1 MALKVNGGDIMS
13 RIANAIR
20 IATGHFIENLSP
32 VPPQLLALAGAA
44 RDGVPGMP
52 NPFARRR

>member
-1 MALKVNGGDIMS
+1 MT

-32 VPPQLLALAGAA
+32 MPPQLIALASAT
-44 RDGVPGMP
+44 RDCAPGLP
-52 NPFARRR
+52 NPFAVRRQG